1 MYQYS
6 QVSFSFKSREFD
18 VIINLHREQKDVILV
33 DCLNNFTPCYSF
45 SVYKYKHV
53 FIIAEEN
60 LLWRARNHADAR
72 LYEKAQNHPTPSCDR
87 LQSIYA

>member
-1 MYQYS
+1 MDIKNMYKY
-6 QVSFSFKSREFD
+6 
-18 VIINLHREQKDVILV
+18 
-33 DCLNNFTPCYSF
+33 YSF
-45 SVYKYKHV
+45 FVLFFYTN
-53 FIIAEEN
+53 FFFIAEEN

>member
-1 MYQYS
+1 M
-6 QVSFSFKSREFD
+6 
-18 VIINLHREQKDVILV
+18 ILYHGHKKYV
-33 DCLNNFTPCYSF
+33 QILFLFCFVFLYNFF
-45 SVYKYKHV
+45 
-53 FIIAEEN
+53 FIVEEN